1 MPIILPEIFG
11 LIAQFSGD
19 RIVLWTLRKF
29 IDPALYKDILLK
41 KRRILIFGQ
50 VQSGKTA
57 AIIDIVQKPLYTGIS
72 KIIIIQ
78 NSALVLEQY
87 QQRFIGSGIP
97 VQIINSRTTEITQEV
112 IIIMNNKFRYKRF
125 LDCANKPEKYIVII
139 DESDSYPKGSH
150 PLAEKS
156 LHEYYV
162 TATPRH
168 KLYKEPGFFHTI
180 KKVQADG
187 TYRGLKNIII
197 EYSDAT
203 ISLIIK
209 KFQTE
214 DKQGM
219 MLINC
224 FKTVNQMVS
233 TAVTLSK
240 EFQNIIFVSLN
251 SKRRVI
257 IKGKSY
263 TIKHRT
269 LSKIIDMLKAVPH
282 IVFIANRMSL
292 RGLSYTS
299 SDYSRHLTHQYSD
312 ISNDSITS
320 SLQKMR
326 IFGKYTD
333 NKPVKLILPTYNDKR
348 IRFMNRLLDIDFEV
362 SREFTL

>member
-19 RIVLWTLRKF
+19 RIVLWTLRNF
-29 IDPALYKDILLK
+29 IDQSIYRDILLK

-87 QQRFIGSGIP
+87 QQRFLSSSIP
-97 VQIINSRTTEITQEV
+97 VQIINSQTTEITQEV

-125 LDCANKPEKYIVII
+125 LDCANKPEKYIVIM
-139 DESDSYPKGSH
+139 DESDAYPKGTH

-168 KLYKEPGFFHTI
+168 KIYKEPGFFHTI
-180 KKVQADG
+180 QRVQADG
-187 TYRGLKNIII
+187 TYCGLKNIKI

-203 ISLIIK
+203 ISSIIK

-224 FKTVNQMVS
+224 FKSVEQMVNTS
-233 TAVTLSK
+233 VTLSR
-240 EFQNIIFVSLN
+240 EFPKIIFVSLN

-257 IKGKSY
+257 ITGKVY

-269 LSKIIDMLKAVPH
+269 LSKIIDMLKAAPH

-333 NKPVKLILPTYNDKR
+333 KKPVKLILPTYNDKR
-348 IRFMNRLLDIDFEV
+348 IRFMNKLLDIDFEV